1 MTSTSLAPTQLT
13 PEQRAI
19 VTHRARS
26 ILIGAVAGSGKT
38 TTLAQ
43 CVAHRERGGV
53 PARDILVLVFT
64 PAAEQV
70 FRERLAQ
77 AGASRHVRVQTYAA
91 FARSLLE
98 GWAANGTIDGAEA
111 HLPDAQA
118 MRPHL
123 YEAIDDASARR
134 PDYDYRYDLTSE
146 HAESLVNHL
155 SRLKGTLDLRK
166 FEYSDDAELADEL
179 DLPRGLI
186 GICRQYESL
195 RNIDAG
201 TYAFE
206 SESDYVYDVLQLAE
220 QLPEQL
226 AWPRY
231 GLIVA
236 DEWHDANAG
245 HIQLLRKL
253 ADETTQVI
261 AAGDREQVVHSWNGA
276 DPRYMGEAYLALFPG
291 TQRLPLSLSFR
302 CGPTLSACAQHLSGQ
317 RFGSARIQDT
327 DVSVLAYQADDAND
341 GARQTVDAVLSL
353 SRNAGDVTLSDVAI
367 LLRDAHQSIP
377 IENALIGAGIAYQV
391 EGFASY
397 FNRIEVRM
405 LRGILHIIA
414 GTIASVGDKAEI
426 EPIIRA
432 LGVFASVQLS
442 AKDWTLA
449 ARDIAEHPTDIAEF
463 YRGQLTRVHEGRED
477 LDASARRWR
486 ERFATVCEF
495 LISKAG
501 EWSAGDLLA
510 HAAHELQIADTTRR
524 LFVHRIEAQAI
535 AKSIDGFVAHARQTG
550 LSVTDFLVTLEQAQ
564 RRALQLKK
572 NQYALT
578 LATARDAKGKEW
590 KHVLMP
596 FLANGEFPDTRNE
609 PGEERR
615 LFYVAITRASERLAL
630 FVPQGQ
636 RNHFVDFLR
645 IDESRLIGAE
655 SLRENLESAAAP
667 APARIYL
674 AVPFGEKDAA
684 KALGAQWD
692 GVARKWWIAP
702 TAPTRLFK
710 RWMAEK

>member
-1 MTSTSLAPTQLT
+1 MTTSLTPTQLT

-98 GWAANGTIDGAEA
+98 GWAATGTIDGAEG
-111 HLPDAQA
+111 HLHDAQA

-123 YEAIDDASARR
+123 YEAIEDASERM
-134 PDYDYRYDLTSE
+134 PDRDYRYDLNSE
-146 HAESLVNHL
+146 HAESIVNHL

-166 FEYSDDAELADEL
+166 FEYADDAELADEL

-195 RNIDAG
+195 RNTDVGA
-201 TYAFE
+201 YAFE
-206 SESDYVYDVLQLAE
+206 SESDYVYDVLQLAD

-226 AWPRY
+226 HWPRY

-245 HIQLLRKL
+245 HIRLLRKL
-253 ADETTQVI
+253 ADEHTQVI
-261 AAGDREQVVHSWNGA
+261 AAGDKEQVVHSWNGA
-276 DPRYMGEAYLALFPG
+276 DPRFMGEAYLALFPG
-291 TQRLPLSLSFR
+291 TQALPLSLSFR

-317 RFGSARIQDT
+317 RFGSARIRDT
-327 DVSVLAYQADDAND
+327 EVAVVAYRGDDVTD
-341 GARQTVDAVLSL
+341 GARQTIDTVLAL
-353 SRNAGDVTLSDVAI
+353 SRNAGDVTLADVAI
-367 LLRDAHQSIP
+367 LLRDPHQSIP
-377 IENALIGAGIAYQV
+377 LENALIGAGIAYQV
-391 EGFASY
+391 DGFASY

-405 LRGILHIIA
+405 LRGILHIVA

-426 EPIIRA
+426 EPILRA

-442 AKDWTLA
+442 DRDWTLA

-463 YRGQLTRVHEGRED
+463 YRGQLTRVHAGREN
-477 LDASARRWR
+477 LDAPVHRWR
-486 ERFATVCEF
+486 ERFAKVCDF
-495 LISKAG
+495 LIAQAA
-501 EWSAGDLLA
+501 EWSAGELLA
-510 HAAHELQIADTTRR
+510 HAAQELQIADTTRR

-550 LSVTDFLVTLEQAQ
+550 LSVGDFLATLEQAQ
-564 RRALQLKK
+564 RRAMQLKK
-572 NQYALT
+572 NQHALT

-596 FLANGEFPDTRNE
+596 FLVNGEFPDARNE

-615 LFYVAITRASERLAL
+615 LFYVAITRASDRLVL
-630 FVPQGQ
+630 FVPEGQ
-636 RNHFVDFLR
+636 HNHFVDFLR
-645 IDESRLIGAE
+645 LDESRQIGAQ
-655 SLRENLESAAAP
+655 SLRDNLESAAAP

-692 GVARKWWIAP
+692 GVARKWWVPP
-702 TAPTRLFK
+702 TATMRLFK
-710 RWMAEK
+710 RWMTEK

>member
-1 MTSTSLAPTQLT
+1 MTPTQLT

-19 VTHRARS
+19 VTHRARA

-77 AGASRHVRVQTYAA
+77 AGASRHVRVQTYAD
-91 FARSLLE
+91 FARGLLD
-98 GWAANGTIDGAEA
+98 GWAAAGVIDGAA
-111 HLPDAQA
+111 SHLPDSQA

-123 YEAIDDASARR
+123 YDAIEEAAERL
-134 PDYDYRYDLTSE
+134 PDPDYRYDLTSE
-146 HAESLVNHL
+146 HAESIVNHL

-166 FEYSDDAELADEL
+166 FEFGDDAELADDL

-186 GICRQYESL
+186 GVCRQYEIL
-195 RNIDAG
+195 RSMDVGA
-201 TYAFE
+201 YAFE
-206 SESDYVYDVLQLAE
+206 SESDYVYDVLQLADE
-220 QLPEQL
+220 MPEALQ
-226 AWPRY
+226 WPRHR
-231 GLIVA
+231 LIVA

-245 HIQLLRKL
+245 HLALLSRL
-253 ADETTQVI
+253 ADEHTQVI

-276 DPRYMGEAYLALFPG
+276 DPRFMGEAYLAAFPG

-317 RFGSARIQDT
+317 RFGSARITDT
-327 DVSVLAYQADDAND
+327 EVSLRPYDGGNAAD
-341 GARQTVDAVLSL
+341 GARQAVDAVLAL
-353 SRNAGDVTLSDVAI
+353 SRNAGDANLSDVAI

-377 IENALIGAGIAYQV
+377 IENALIDAGIAYRV

-405 LRGILHIIA
+405 LRGILHIVA

-442 AKDWTLA
+442 DRDWTLA

-463 YRGQLTRVHEGRED
+463 YRGQLTRVHAGRET
-477 LDASARRWR
+477 LDEGARRWR
-486 ERFATVCEF
+486 ERFARVCDH
-495 LISKAG
+495 LIGKAA
-501 EWSAGDLLA
+501 EWSAGEVLA
-510 HAAHELQIADTTRR
+510 YAANELQIADATRR

-535 AKSIDGFVAHARQTG
+535 AKSIDGFVAHARQAG
-550 LSVTDFLVTLEQAQ
+550 ASVGDFLVSLEQAQ
-564 RRALQLKK
+564 RRAGQLKK
-572 NQYALT
+572 HEHALT

-590 KHVLMP
+590 RHVLLP
-596 FLANGEFPDTRNE
+596 FLAKGEFPDARNE

-615 LFYVAITRASERLAL
+615 LFYVAITRASERLVL
-630 FVPQGQ
+630 FVPEGE
-636 RNHFVDFLR
+636 RHPFVDVMRL
-645 IDESRLIGAE
+645 DEARVVGAE
-655 SLRENLESAAAP
+655 SLRENLAQAAAP

-692 GVARKWWIAP
+692 GVARKWWISG
-702 TAPTRLFK
+702 TTPTRPFK
-710 RWMAEK
+710 RWMAGT

>member
-1 MTSTSLAPTQLT
+1 MTTSLTPTQLT
-13 PEQRAI
+13 PEQRTI
-19 VTHRARS
+19 VTHRARA

-77 AGASRHVRVQTYAA
+77 AGASRNVRVMTYAD

-98 GWAANGTIDGAEA
+98 GWAAAGTIDGAQA
-111 HLPDAQA
+111 YLPDAQA

-123 YEAIDDASARR
+123 YEAIEEASERL

-146 HAESLVNHL
+146 HAESIVNHL

-166 FEYSDDAELADEL
+166 FEYGDDAEIAEEL

-186 GICRQYESL
+186 GVCRQYENL
-195 RNIDAG
+195 RSIDVG
-201 TYAFE
+201 SYAFE
-206 SESDYVYDVLQLAE
+206 SESDYVYDVLQLAD

-226 AWPRY
+226 SWPHY

-253 ADETTQVI
+253 ADEQTQVI

-276 DPRYMGEAYLALFPG
+276 DPRFMGEAFLALFPG

-302 CGPTLSACAQHLSGQ
+302 CGPTLSACAQNLSGQ
-317 RFGSARIQDT
+317 RFGSARIRDT
-327 DVSVLAYQADDAND
+327 EVMVAPYEGGDVAD
-341 GARQTVDAVLSL
+341 GARQAIEAVLAL
-353 SRNAGDVTLSDVAI
+353 SRNAGDATLADVAI
-367 LLRDAHQSIP
+367 LLRDPHQSIP
-377 IENALIGAGIAYQV
+377 IENALIGAGISYRV

-405 LRGILHIIA
+405 LRGILHIVS

-442 AKDWTLA
+442 DRDWTQA
-449 ARDIAEHPTDIAEF
+449 ARAIAEHPTDIAEF

-477 LDASARRWR
+477 LDESARRWR
-486 ERFATVCEF
+486 ERFARVCDF
-495 LISKAG
+495 LIDKAG

-510 HAAHELQIADTTRR
+510 YAAKELQIADTTRR

-550 LSVTDFLVTLEQAQ
+550 LSVGDFLATLEQAQ
-564 RRALQLKK
+564 HRATQLKK
-572 NQYALT
+572 SQHALT

-590 KHVLMP
+590 KHVLLP
-596 FLANGEFPDTRNE
+596 FLVNGEFPDARNE

-615 LFYVAITRASERLAL
+615 LFYVAITRASERLVL
-630 FVPQGQ
+630 FVPKGEH
-636 RNHFVDFLR
+636 NHFVDFLR
-645 IDESRLIGAE
+645 LDEARQVGAE
-655 SLRENLESAAAP
+655 SLRDNLESAAAP
-667 APARIYL
+667 APSRIYL

-710 RWMAEK
+710 RWMADK